1 MPDIDLVPL
10 QAQAMQPSTSTLEV
24 YFEFDTMDDGMNHA
38 VVSGSFNGASWDP
51 VTYNAPLVPATMSAL
66 TLGDN
71 ATTSEAYGPLS
82 FAVGHLEVLDIVLRN
97 GDSGKHPLY
106 DLPLRI
112 STQRT
117 DGYLYSHLHGH
128 QMQIVNYASDYTSDD
143 PSLNPP
149 INESQPNPMRRDT
162 VLSPAGSAY
171 TFRVTMDNPGVWF
184 FHCVFASVL
193 ARGSC

>member
-24 YFEFDTMDDGMNHA
+24 YFEFDTMDDGTNHA

-112 STQRT
+112 
-117 DGYLYSHLHGH
+117 L
-128 QMQIVNYASDYTSDD
+128 
-143 PSLNPP
+143 P
-149 INESQPNPMRRDT
+149 
-162 VLSPAGSAY
+162 
-171 TFRVTMDNPGVWF
+171 
-184 FHCVFASVL
+184 SVL
-193 ARGSC
+193 TDTCTATCTGTKCRSSTTRRTIRATTPP